1 METKK
6 IGIRT
11 VGVSLLA
18 VLVVEAGIQAV
29 VSTHLFRPMIVLGIA
44 RMIEIV
50 LFIVIVRHF
59 DKGLSGVGLET
70 SSISYGIKRGMIW
83 SAGFGTIASL
93 IFIIMLVAGN
103 NLLTRISSPMPIG
116 FTDIALLFC
125 VGGIV
130 SPVAEEIFFRGL
142 LYGYFRRWG
151 IPIAVLLSSVLFVLV
166 HSNTAQIPVPQIV
179 GGVVFAI
186 AYELEGNLVVPIA
199 IHILGNMAIYALS
212 LMF

>member
-1 METKK
+1 MEAGK
-6 IGIRT
+6 IEIKT
-11 VGVSLLA
+11 VGICLLA
-18 VLVVEAGIQAV
+18 VLAAEAGIHTV

-44 RMIEIV
+44 RMIEIM
-50 LFIVIVRHF
+50 LCIIIVRHSNA
-59 DKGLSGVGLET
+59 GLSGVGLGK
-70 SSISYGIKRGMIW
+70 SSIPYGIKRGMIW
-83 SAGFGTIASL
+83 SAGFGMIAGL
-93 IFIIMLVAGN
+93 IFIIVLFTGN
-103 NLLTRISSPMPIG
+103 NLLTRISAPMPLG

-130 SPVAEEIFFRGL
+130 SPIAEEVLFRGL

-151 IPIAVLLSSVLFVLV
+151 IPIAVILSSVLFVLV
-166 HSNTAQIPVPQIV
+166 HSNTAQIPLPQIV

-186 AYELEGNLVVPIA
+186 AYELESNLVVPIA